1 MENFGILPMTCLCL
15 AYLKI
20 IKNNINFIL
29 KFETINSFF
38 ILKMNN
44 IDYANTIAADLL
56 QYIRNYKVKI
66 SMFEFFS
73 DEEKTEFSNNWK
85 KIITDKV
92 HYTMTCLHNDGITLE
107 QAIRYLQ
114 LLKLSMTNEDLK
126 YVF

>member
-1 MENFGILPMTCLCL
+1 MS
-15 AYLKI
+15 
-20 IKNNINFIL
+20 NI
-29 KFETINSFF
+29 E
-38 ILKMNN
+38 
-44 IDYANTIAADLL
+44 YANTVAADLL
-56 QYIRNYKVKI
+56 HYIRNYKVKI

-73 DEEKTEFSNNWK
+73 DDEKSEFSNNWK

-92 HYTMTCLHNDGITLE
+92 HYTMTCVHQNSIPLE